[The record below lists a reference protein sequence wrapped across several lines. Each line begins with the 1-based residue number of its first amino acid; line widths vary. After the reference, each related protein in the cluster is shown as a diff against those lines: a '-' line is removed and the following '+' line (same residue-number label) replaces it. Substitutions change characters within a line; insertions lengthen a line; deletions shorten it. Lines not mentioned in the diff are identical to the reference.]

1 MAEMLAQT
9 IDTSKLTDRELLLI
23 LHERVTTIS
32 SDVREVKDGTAS
44 KLATLES
51 KVEQLEKQKAPASE
65 IDKLQNALDARDRQ
79 INRLNNYLWF
89 AFGALA
95 VLQLAMTLWL
105 RFSPR

>member
-1 MAEMLAQT
+1 MTEMLSQT

-23 LHERVTTIS
+23 LHERVTTMS
-32 SDVREVKDGTAS
+32 GDVREVKDGTSS
-44 KLATLES
+44 KIATLEG
-51 KVEQLEKQKAPASE
+51 KVDNLEKQKAAASE
-65 IDKLQNALDARDRQ
+65 VDAAKRQ

-95 VLQLAMTLWL
+95 ALQVVLALLQ